1 MAGERWPVQE
11 LELQAHDFLFY
22 VSQEQEA
29 GYPAPWLHNTA
40 LLYAFNRDVPEVS
53 RNAAGSVPFYEQD
66 RPRFRRYVTPGV
78 LNSGQD
84 PVRISWNAV
93 DSTLVFRMEKERVIP
108 AKKLV
113 IPKFGA
119 YYRYVPYDTRARV
132 YLIGPPAFRIVR
144 LGKKLI
150 PVAVKSKPP
159 VMAEVRRGRFRAAH
173 PVNILDLQPG
183 AMRLLEGQLCPL
195 PPYPLYYP
203 ALLEGPYLELPSESG
218 RHAIPLGIALPD
230 SGLFPGVFAS

>member
-1 MAGERWPVQE
+1 MDGERWPVRV
-11 LELQAHDFLFY
+11 LELAAHDFLFY

-93 DSTLVFRMEKERVIP
+93 DSTMVFRMEKEQVVP
-108 AKKLV
+108 SKKLV
-113 IPKFGA
+113 IPKFGS
-119 YYRYVPYDTRARV
+119 YYRYVPYDTRVRV
-132 YLIGPPAFRIVR
+132 YLIGTPGSRIVR
-144 LGKKLI
+144 LGKKLT
-150 PVAVKSKPP
+150 PVAVKSGPEVLAP
-159 VMAEVRRGRFRAAH
+159 VRRGRFRAAH
-173 PVNILDLQPG
+173 PVNILDLEPG
-183 AMRLLEGQLCPL
+183 MARLLEGQLCPL

-203 ALLEGPYLELPSESG
+203 ALMEGLYLELPSSSG
-218 RHAIPLGIALPD
+218 EHGIPLGLALPD
-230 SGLFPGVFAS
+230 RVRFRGVFAS